1 MWINNIIIYEVPCCN
16 LPLQHGIFILEKS
29 DIIAKL
35 TEGDRRALARVI
47 SWVENES
54 QGYDELL
61 QQLHVNKNIPII
73 GITGPPGAGK
83 STLINAYTKY
93 LVEQNKKVAIIAVDP
108 SSPFNKG
115 ALMGDRLRMS
125 EHFLHPNVFIRSMAT
140 RGSLGGLAP
149 KIFEVADVIRS
160 SNFDCIIIAN
170 GGMYIITSV
179 SDTDWQALG
188 AGPDAGYGKV
198 FTASANGVGL
208 TTNGVCKPVAVCTL
222 SDDTTPPAG
231 EMYLEVNNDGTTTR
245 ALELQNHWVRDFDN
259 ANIET
264 GTHYVAT
271 IFNDGGNVDAATGY
285 TIVGIEN
292 YC

>member
-1 MWINNIIIYEVPCCN
+1 MGRPIKTKKYQEDLGAYVDYGFPNDGTTDN
-16 LPLQHGIFILEKS
+16 
-29 DIIAKL
+29 
-35 TEGDRRALARVI
+35 
-47 SWVENES
+47 
-54 QGYDELL
+54 GYDDN
-61 QQLHVNKNIPII
+61 QPGVVG
-73 GITGPPGAGK
+73 GIRTNSEDIQVKMNMNLPGAGTITATTGSATVTGVGTMFNYNGMRSAADAFLYVNGVALGAIQSIANATSLTLTANSAVAVSGATYTFDTGVASGSIFRQK
-83 STLINAYTKY
+83 SKKKFMV
-93 LVEQNKKVAIIAVDP
+93 VENNSIQDE
-108 SSPFNKG
+108 G
-115 ALMGDRLRMS
+115 
-125 EHFLHPNVFIRSMAT
+125 
-140 RGSLGGLAP
+140 
-149 KIFEVADVIRS
+149 
-160 SNFDCIIIAN
+160 IAN